1 MRSDPR
7 ELAEGFSL
15 VLRDLVLLLRQ
26 VTAEQP
32 VSAQQLGILGSL
44 EAGPR
49 RVTELAREHGV
60 RAPTMTAHV
69 SRLEEAEAVS
79 RGVDTDDARVVTV
92 GLTSRGRDLL
102 AAGRAARTAFL
113 AERLE
118 ALGESERA
126 ALAAALPVLSR
137 ICAGG

>member
-1 MRSDPR
+1 M
-7 ELAEGFSL
+7 
-15 VLRDLVLLLRQ
+15 
-26 VTAEQP
+26 TAEQP